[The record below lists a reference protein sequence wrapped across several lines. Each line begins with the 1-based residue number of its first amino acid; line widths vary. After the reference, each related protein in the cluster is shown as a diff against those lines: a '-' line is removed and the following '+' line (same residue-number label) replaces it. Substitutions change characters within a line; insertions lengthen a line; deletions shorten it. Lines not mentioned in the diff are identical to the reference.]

1 MVDLPSMQKVEVY
14 LVELYLCQHNDVDNH
29 VVSQFSRMDTI
40 GKVSGILN
48 SAERE
53 KTVGFCPKKSFS
65 LCPLVSCPLD
75 TVLKETRNQFSVPAE
90 DESRLWVK
98 NADGSY
104 ERLRNLQMTV
114 LDACLSSGQ
123 VTLLSPG

>member
-1 MVDLPSMQKVEVY
+1 ME
-14 LVELYLCQHNDVDNH
+14 
-29 VVSQFSRMDTI
+29 
-40 GKVSGILN
+40 G
-48 SAERE
+48 
-53 KTVGFCPKKSFS
+53 KTVGICPNESFS

-75 TVLKETRNQFSVPAE
+75 TVLKEARHQFSVPAE